1 MWQLTIK
8 QTTKRKYENTEY
20 DHSEEVTFKSEHIE
34 TLTAIV
40 REFSEMEGV
49 GETSYTIERE
59 VESNGTETV

>member
-8 QTTKRKYENTEY
+8 QTTKRKYEKEEY
-20 DHSEEVTFKSEHIE
+20 DHTEEVTFKSEHIE
-34 TLTAIV
+34 TLTATV

-59 VESNGTETV
+59 VEKNAETV